1 MLLPRIQADPP
12 WPALPLPP
20 VSRPPIPDLGPL
32 IPGLPVPAPG
42 PGVCRTCHGPAPEAA
57 RSCWCC
63 RTVTAALGHGCPPVV
78 VGCCYRPGD
87 RAHAALRGYKDA
99 AVPAA
104 RRRFT
109 AMVAATVAS
118 ASAHLPDV
126 GAGAADAVCPVPPSR
141 CRQAP
146 SGPVLAVVGL
156 APPLCHL
163 PVVTLRRG
171 SSALDHLRAERGAF
185 EPMSPVSGLGIVVVD
200 DTWTTGAQARS
211 AAAALAD
218 AGAQVLA
225 IVVAGRCVDPTASSV
240 AGRWWQRVTGEAL
253 GCPRRGNHTP
263 LPPALP

>member
-12 WPALPLPP
+12 WPAVPLLP
-20 VSRPPIPDLGPL
+20 VSRPPMPGLGPMV
-32 IPGLPVPAPG
+32 PGLPVPAPG
-42 PGVCRTCHGPAPEAA
+42 PGVCRTCHGPAPETA

-63 RTVTAALGHGCPPVV
+63 RTVTTTLGHGCPPVV

-99 AVPAA
+99 SVPAA

-118 ASAHLPDV
+118 ASTHLPDV

-146 SGPVLAVVGL
+146 SGPVQAVVGL

-163 PVVTLRRG
+163 PVVALRREP
-171 SSALDHLRAERGAF
+171 SALDHLRAARGAF
-185 EPMSPVSGLGIVVVD
+185 QPMSPVSGLGIVVVD

-211 AAAALAD
+211 AAAALAH
-218 AGAQVLA
+218 AGARVLA
-225 IVVAGRCVDPTASSV
+225 IVVAGRCVDPTASPV

-253 GCPRRGNHTP
+253 GPRHRDRDTP